1 MATTLTPFPGVPAMP
16 FMPPGAPLPTGED
29 LTKMIRGTVESTI
42 IDVMN
47 NPSSELGH
55 IIKKHVKESME
66 CKDMMEKLSKKVYN
80 HIHHEEDED
89 DEKSDLEFL
98 FCEIVDYHKHIMKG
112 KSVFEIEGELSEKH
126 KDMSPEE
133 TRVLSCL
140 LRSDGPVRLSAIAGM
155 TVDHF
160 IDTMR
165 YLGKRFREHH
175 KG

>member
-1 MATTLTPFPGVPAMP
+1 MATTLTPFPTVPPMP
-16 FMPPGAPLPTGED
+16 FMPTPSLNED
-29 LTKMIRGTVESTI
+29 LHKTIRSVVESTI
-42 IDVMN
+42 IDVMDK
-47 NPSSELGH
+47 PGDKLGE

-66 CKDMMEKLSKKVYN
+66 CKEVMDKLSKKV
-80 HIHHEEDED
+80 HHHMHNIEDTD
-89 DEKSDLEFL
+89 DEKPDLEVL
-98 FCEIVDYHKHIMKG
+98 FCEIVDHHKHIMKG

-165 YLGKRFREHH
+165 HLGKRFKEHH
-175 KG
+175 KD